1 MPRPQA
7 PPVQVARWRA
17 GDWRDDRDQVA
28 AEEPLQLSLDGKPL
42 SIVMRTPGNDLELAL
57 GLLWAEQVIRSLDD
71 VARVRIS
78 AEAQEN
84 EPRVAVANDL
94 VESNQV
100 DVYLRGSAG
109 RRPERAFL
117 ATSAC
122 GVCGATTVDSLALDF
137 APLAAGPPVGPAML
151 PRLPDRLRVQ
161 QRLFGSTAG
170 LHAAGLSA
178 ERGDPQPLRD
188 AIGRR
193 EARGR
198 PEPLAAAPE
207 AVASVTARAIPGP
220 AGPMPVR
227 IYRPKDA
234 VRGVLV
240 YFHGGGWVVGSLE
253 GADGACRALAN
264 RSRCVVISIGYRL
277 APETKFPG
285 AVDDAYAATRWVF
298 EHAVELRIDPARIA
312 VGGSS
317 AGGNL
322 AAAAALVARDRGGP
336 RIACPLLTVPATE
349 LSSNAASHREFAEGY
364 GLTSADMTWYGT
376 HYVRSAA
383 DADDPYASVLRADLH
398 DMPPAFVI
406 TAECDPLRDDGE
418 EYAKRLA
425 ELGIAA

>member
-1 MPRPQA
+1 
-7 PPVQVARWRA
+7 
-17 GDWRDDRDQVA
+17 
-28 AEEPLQLSLDGKPL
+28 L
-42 SIVMRTPGNDLELAL
+42 
-57 GLLWAEQVIRSLDD
+57 
-71 VARVRIS
+71 
-78 AEAQEN
+78 
-84 EPRVAVANDL
+84 AVAQDKL
-94 VESNQV
+94 HPSARAIV
-100 DVYLRGSAG
+100 DQL
-109 RRPERAFL
+109 
-117 ATSAC
+117 
-122 GVCGATTVDSLALDF
+122 
-137 APLAAGPPVGPAML
+137 
-151 PRLPDRLRVQ
+151 
-161 QRLFGSTAG
+161 AG
-170 LHAAGLSA
+170 L
-178 ERGDPQPLRD
+178 PPLPTMTP
-188 AIGRR
+188 A

-207 AVASVTARAIPGP
+207 PVASVTARTIPGP
-220 AGPMPVR
+220 GGPIAIR

-234 VRGVLV
+234 LRGGLI

-264 RSRCVVISIGYRL
+264 RSRCVAISIGYRL

-285 AVDDAYAATRWVF
+285 PVEDAYAAVRWV
-298 EHAVELRIDPARIA
+298 ADNAAELRIDPTRIA

-336 RIACPLLTVPATE
+336 RIAFQLLTVPATE
-349 LSSNAASHREFAEGY
+349 LSSKAASHREFAEGY

-425 ELGIAA
+425 ELGIAARYKRYQGVFHGFMGFPGALPEAAEAFDDAGKALREAIG